1 MDRGWRELDLFIC
14 GVGEGR
20 GEGRGRGEGEGR
32 GERENG
38 ILFDFGVCCCCFLS
52 FSFVAF
58 RAVAFVLLFL
68 VYLFLSLSFPPPRSP
83 HLLSL
88 YFSFPSHHSLTL
100 SLLFF
105 YKEKNWYEI
114 RRIFT
119 VALGIFFYDKFNDLG
134 KLRAHDLITVMAM
147 KLYIHF
153 RVSVFFAI
161 ILFLFFTYLVIPNY
175 FALMTTSS
183 PCPLQQHRLYGT
195 FRFKSRP
202 ATTSIPG

>member
-1 MDRGWRELDLFIC
+1 ME
-14 GVGEGR
+14 EGR
-20 GEGRGRGEGEGR
+20 GGGEEKGKGGGKGRTEFCL
-32 GERENG
+32 
-38 ILFDFGVCCCCFLS
+38 ILVFVIVVFLS

-83 HLLSL
+83 HLLSQ

-161 ILFLFFTYLVIPNY
+161 ILFLFFTYL
-175 FALMTTSS
+175 
-183 PCPLQQHRLYGT
+183 
-195 FRFKSRP
+195 
-202 ATTSIPG
+202 